1 MLSKSKFTRGMH
13 CQKSLWLYVHKKEE
27 QIISESTQRIYS
39 RGTDVGILAQS
50 FFPNGAM
57 AVDGEYPNFEAAIKT
72 QKLIASG
79 VKTIYEATFIYNNT
93 LVAVDILHKENDEW
107 SLYEVKS
114 TNSAK
119 AVHIKDVAVQY
130 YVVNGCGLHISNAYV
145 IHFNKEYVRNGSINV
160 KKLFLPE
167 SVLSEILPLQKEIEY
182 QIPELI
188 KMLDQD
194 EPIVEMGNHCTSPYQ
209 CDFYDYC
216 ASFLPKNEPE
226 NTKLSA
232 KPVIMVEELKEFV
245 GNINYPICHLDF
257 ETIMPS
263 VPMFDNSRPYQQ
275 IPFQYSI
282 HFQKEKDGEI
292 IHKSYLAES
301 SLEIDPRV
309 NLIHQM
315 IEDTKGAET
324 IFVYN
329 ISFERTRIN
338 EMIRDFPEFKRE
350 LQQINDKMVDL
361 IIPFRKHFYRT
372 ETMMGSS
379 SIKKVLPA
387 MCPEFSYNQLE
398 IGDGMTA
405 SNAFLDLYY
414 CDDKHQIMQTR
425 ENLLKYCH
433 LDTLA
438 MVKIFE
444 ILQKV

>member
-1 MLSKSKFTRGMH
+1 MLSKSKYTRGINCH
-13 CQKSLWLYVHKKEE
+13 KSLWLYVHKKDE
-27 QIISESTQRIYS
+27 QVISESTQRVFF
-39 RGTDVGILAQS
+39 RGTDVGILAQK
-50 FFPNGAM
+50 FFPGGIM
-57 AVDGEYPNFEAAIKT
+57 AVEGDYPNFEAARKT
-72 QKLIASG
+72 QDLIEKG
-79 VKTIYEATFIYNNT
+79 IETIYEATFIYDNT
-93 LVAVDILHKENDEW
+93 LVAVDILHKENGKW
-107 SLYEVKS
+107 GLYEVKS

-119 AVHIKDVAVQY
+119 NMHIKDVAVQY
-130 YVVNGCGLHISNAYV
+130 YVANGSRVDISDAYV
-145 IHFNKEYVRNGSINV
+145 MHFNRDYVRKGDIDV
-160 KKLFLPE
+160 KGLFLPE
-167 SVLSEILPLQKEIEY
+167 SITDEVLRLQNEIRL
-182 QIPELI
+182 QIPVLLEMI
-188 KMLDQD
+188 NGN
-194 EPIVEMGNHCTSPYQ
+194 EPIVELGDQCTSPYH
-209 CDFYDYC
+209 CDFYEYC
-216 ASFLPKNEPE
+216 AALLPKQKEDIIELSSKPE
-226 NTKLSA
+226 
-232 KPVIMVEELKEFV
+232 VMVKELQEFV
-245 GNINYPICHLDF
+245 KQINYPICHLDF
-257 ETIMPS
+257 ETIMPG

-372 ETMMGSS
+372 ETMMGFS

-405 SNAFLDLYY
+405 SNVFLDLYY
-414 CDDKHQIMQTR
+414 CDDKQQIMHMR

-438 MVKIFE
+438 MVKIFD